1 MMKNEKGE
9 MVMIGEDLFFE
20 KEKETVYIDPIA
32 DKQMKEQSTFFFFND
47 VRNFIFFLIP
57 IFSPIGTVLLYGCCS
72 FILSACAM
80 KIPVVVKILLGIAAG
95 IYTFV
100 LLFILILFVGCVV
113 LEV

>member
-1 MMKNEKGE
+1 MKNEKGE

-32 DKQMKEQSTFFFFND
+32 GKQMKEKRTYD
-47 VRNFIFFLIP
+47 VRNFIFFLVP
-57 IFSPIGTVLLYGCCS
+57 IFGPVGTALLYGCCS

-100 LLFILILFVGCVV
+100 LLFIFILFAGCVV
-113 LEV
+113 MEV